1 MFKCCQ
7 VARACSKSFSA
18 VASLGTQPSKGPLAC
33 HIAKSQTLTSN
44 SRMRPLTYQASSIF
58 CGHTYV
64 WEFCTKILD
73 DFCGFRAGLRDFAFG
88 MASWWQV
95 LGPFAAGALLISN
108 QAGPSKVP
116 TCTWLMCG
124 SNDACT
130 YLNKNMYAFWTLAK
144 KASKTVAYGVV
155 LLVVHG
161 NSAAST
167 KSTLVRFRPAVG
179 HGRFFWQFLLISHTF
194 AWVSSSY
201 LQKSLAV
208 LFLF

>member
-1 MFKCCQ
+1 MSYSAIHLLCRPLPAATPKMFKCCQ

-130 YLNKNMYAFWTLAK
+130 YLNKTCMHFE
-144 KASKTVAYGVV
+144 
-155 LLVVHG
+155 H
-161 NSAAST
+161 
-167 KSTLVRFRPAVG
+167 
-179 HGRFFWQFLLISHTF
+179 
-194 AWVSSSY
+194 
-201 LQKSLAV
+201 LQKKLQRQLHMELYYLLCMEFCSKY
-208 LFLF
+208 